1 MKKKTGGGTDGLRKE
16 KGIEKGKKQARAY
29 SFVSKKKAKVV

>member
-16 KGIEKGKKQARAY
+16 KEIGKRKKQARAY
-29 SFVSKKKAKVV
+29 PSVSKKRAKVV